1 MKLTEKENLLLRRA
15 LDAASSSAES
25 EAAAKAF
32 ISSLRKRGVSGYDF
46 VPPDRQARAQAQPEP
61 EPNPE
66 RAYWADPQWV
76 PPGWAGFTKP
86 RQSTPP
92 PPPPRR
98 SQSSPPPPPKTE
110 SKEAQPGQTP
120 PRPRPQY
127 SDPKWD
133 FIRQQR
139 KTRQQESTAH
149 ERPPFE
155 TRVQR
160 EAREQR
166 AEFMGDI
173 HSEYMDRNRK
183 LARNG
188 LYTFRA
194 GATLLGLLALCT
206 GHPIIWLAFIGVW
219 IYCGCAWFYYKHQA
233 KKFSER

>member
-1 MKLTEKENLLLRRA
+1 MILSRLTGKRVHKPNQSRNQILNVHIGLILNGCHQDGRDSPNQGNQRLLPRLRVDHSHHLRRR
-15 LDAASSSAES
+15 
-25 EAAAKAF
+25 
-32 ISSLRKRGVSGYDF
+32 LRLNRK
-46 VPPDRQARAQAQPEP
+46 
-61 EPNPE
+61 
-66 RAYWADPQWV
+66 
-76 PPGWAGFTKP
+76 K
-86 RQSTPP
+86 
-92 PPPPRR
+92 
-98 SQSSPPPPPKTE
+98 
-110 SKEAQPGQTP
+110 
-120 PRPRPQY
+120 
-127 SDPKWD
+127 PKWD